1 MITIDP
7 ADLAALV
14 VMLEREHFGYNSR
27 GAAALRAYRGL
38 EAAIADDAA
47 AIVLSSNQP
56 DKPQRKKP

>member
-14 VMLEREHFGYNSR
+14 VMLAREHFGYNSH

-38 EAAIADDAA
+38 EAALAEDSA
-47 AIVLSSNQP
+47 AIILAPTAQQP
-56 DKPQRKKP
+56 DNT